1 MRIIDSDAH
10 VLEIEK
16 TWDYMDPSVRQYRPQ
31 LVSETLASGEVSKSW
46 AIDGRSFLAPYPG
59 GGKFSML
66 GPHSDNVALSDD
78 SKFLLDVQARVH
90 HMDELGTDVQVL
102 YPTIFL
108 SPISEKAEVE
118 HGVRKSYNR
127 WLADVWVESGGRLRW
142 AAVLPLYDMD
152 ESLEELRF
160 AVDHGA
166 CAIFMRGVEL
176 GDRLLIDEYFHPL
189 YNALS
194 ELDVPM
200 CVHAGNGSFDI
211 DRIWTPPDAT
221 FARAK
226 FPGVSAFH
234 QLLYTGMMAKFPEL
248 RVGFVELSAQWL
260 PYVIHD
266 LERRVERRGRV
277 WSDDP
282 LRDNHIWVA
291 CQTNDDHQT
300 IMRYVGDDNLVI
312 GTDYGHADTSTEIY
326 ALQEFRK
333 NEGLSS
339 DSIRKILDDNPVALY
354 SL

>member
-1 MRIIDSDAH
+1 MRIIDADAH
-10 VLEIEK
+10 VLEIDK

-46 AIDGRSFLAPYPG
+46 AIDGRLFNAPYPG

-78 SKFLLDVQARVH
+78 SKFLLDVQARVR
-90 HMDELGTDVQVL
+90 HMDELGTDVQIL

-108 SPISEKAEVE
+108 SPISEKPEVE
-118 HGVRKSYNR
+118 HGVRRSYNR
-127 WLADVWVESGGRLRW
+127 WMADVWAESKGRLRW

-152 ESLEELRF
+152 EALEELSF
-160 AVDHGA
+160 AKDNGA
-166 CAIFMRGVEL
+166 CGIFMRGVEL
-176 GDRLLIDEYFHPL
+176 GDRLLIDEYFYPL
-189 YNALS
+189 YDRLS
-194 ELDVPM
+194 EMDIPM
-200 CVHAGNGSFDI
+200 CIHAGNGSFDI

-226 FPGVSAFH
+226 FPGVGAFH
-234 QLLYTGMMAKFPEL
+234 QLLYTGMMDKFPRL
-248 RVGFVELSAQWL
+248 RIGFVELSAQWL

-266 LERRVERRGRV
+266 LERRVKRRGRV
-277 WSDDP
+277 WKEDP

-291 CQTNDDHQT
+291 CQTNDDHET
-300 IMRYVGDDNLVI
+300 IMRYVGDDNLMM

-333 NEGLSS
+333 HEGLSS
-339 DSIRKILDDNPVALY
+339 DTINKILDDNPVALY